1 MRKRLI
7 LAFVVFVLVA
17 APAIALVWTCVVPEY
32 QARAEVRVRPFIPHL
47 VFQTEDNGLIPFH
60 DAYVNT
66 QVSVMR
72 SPTVLQRVLDQ
83 PEVQKTQWYKN
94 QKPRISLVQRLIG
107 ITPYPLE
114 MRNDVLENLR
124 DNLKVQCREQT
135 EIIDITFTDPSAQD
149 VKVIVDSILDQYRIY
164 TGQKSNQDGERIYEL
179 LTEEYKSLEEKIRG
193 HEALIANVQR
203 SIQTKNPQE
212 LITSKRL
219 RLDETE
225 ARVSEL
231 RQTISLLEWEKQH
244 AVADDNNDVRVSAVD
259 VPATPVDPNG
269 SLHSKLITSLEHQLA
284 RAEREEELLV
294 EYCNK
299 QQQEFAALFAT
310 AQLVERENNALKHE
324 RDLFNAVRQRLDQ
337 KNMERNVRDV
347 IATMDVLTRAY
358 VPSEPHR
365 DRRVLFT
372 AIALVVGLGLSSGV
386 AFLPGRRRKQ

>member
-47 VFQTEDNGLIPFH
+47 VFQTEDNGLILFY
-60 DAYVNT
+60 DSYVNT
-66 QVSVMR
+66 QVSIMR
-72 SPTVLQRVLDQ
+72 SPTVLCRVLD
-83 PEVQKTQWYKN
+83 EQKVKETQWYKN
-94 QKPRISLVQRLIG
+94 SSKSLKQRLWAE
-107 ITPYPLE
+107 PVPPLD
-114 MRNDVLENLR
+114 RLR
-124 DNLKVQCREQT
+124 DALKVQPRPQT
-135 EIIDITFTDPSAQD
+135 EIIDITFTDPSAED
-149 VKVIVDSILDQYRIY
+149 AMVIVDTVLDEYTRYIGEMSNEDEEKLYR
-164 TGQKSNQDGERIYEL
+164 QLVEQ
-179 LTEEYKSLEEKIRG
+179 YKSLENEILGREKI
-193 HEALIANVQR
+193 IAELR
-203 SIQTKNPQE
+203 KSLSMGSPEE
-212 LITSKRL
+212 LICRKRL